1 MIAAL
6 EYRVRLA
13 IRRTMFRV
21 ASGILLFVGIA
32 FLAVA
37 GWIALSAFFGT
48 LQLALIFGGVFVGL
62 GLIMLAMTR
71 TSRAKISM
79 APSVNAPMSS
89 VAPAAGVAA
98 VGTLGTAFIQG
109 ISAGMAARKSTKPSS
124 APPPGYDPAYEPH
137 PHDIHR
143 H

>member
-13 IRRTMFRV
+13 IRRTMFGV
-21 ASGILLFVGIA
+21 ASGILLFVGFA

-37 GWIALSAFFGT
+37 GWIALRDF
-48 LQLALIFGGVFVGL
+48 LDPLEIALIFGGVFVGL

-71 TSRAKISM
+71 TSRAKISL
-79 APSVNAPMSS
+79 APSVNAPASA

-109 ISAGMAARKSTKPSS
+109 ISAGMAARKTAAPT
-124 APPPGYDPAYEPH
+124 PPPGYDPTYDPTVQDLH
-137 PHDIHR
+137 H
-143 H
+143 

>member
-6 EYRVRLA
+6 EYRLRLA
-13 IRRTMFRV
+13 VRRTMFGV
-21 ASGILLFVGIA
+21 ASGILLFVGVA

-37 GWIALSAFFGT
+37 AWIGLRAF
-48 LQLALIFGGVFVGL
+48 LEPLDLALIFGGVFVGL

-79 APSVNAPMSS
+79 APSVNAPMST
-89 VAPAAGVAA
+89 VAPMAGIAAA
-98 VGTLGTAFIQG
+98 GTLGSAFIQG
-109 ISAGMAARKSTKPSS
+109 ITAGMAARKTAATPTP
-124 APPPGYDPAYEPH
+124 PPPGYDPAYEPH
-137 PHDIHR
+137 PHDLH